1 MKLLICDDDIS
12 TIDVIQSQLALNEL
26 GIPSLLRAYNGEA
39 AIHIIQQERPEL
51 ILCDIG
57 MPKVDGLEVLQYVH
71 EHRISCEFV
80 FLACYEDFEY
90 ARKALRYGAA
100 NYLTKPVDFGEL
112 NEALH
117 HMVEAVKERRRAAGA
132 GADQELADQK
142 QLEALRQIHSGA
154 CGVSPKQTQHVLQKG
169 HVTRLEADT
178 PVRAVFLAADSTQ
191 ALNGGWS
198 REFLCYSLER
208 LAEEIL
214 TGYVGC
220 VSTIAGQGERYVHT
234 TTYIPAGKQTEDES
248 LKRAELYA
256 SYVSVNYKMTPVCVV
271 SEEFPLYLAS
281 EKTAHLF
288 DQTRRVILRG
298 GVYPLREVERLPQEA
313 VSLLDKTLV
322 LRLIKQK
329 SKTAFMEEAR
339 STVERI
345 ARGKRD
351 NRAMMLQLKQDILQ
365 AFCSCFED
373 NGIPTRI
380 LLQEEEL
387 HALDQRAPRSAE
399 DLEEFASFL
408 FDFAQEELQR
418 KNEETDMIGTVK
430 RYIMNHYKEDIDRND
445 VAAVAY
451 ITPNYLSKRFRA
463 EMGMSLREYINHL
476 RIEEAKRLLLS
487 TNATISEVAS
497 AVGYDNISYFSTV
510 FRKICGMSPLEWCGG
525 KREEGRP

>member
-1 MKLLICDDDIS
+1 M
-12 TIDVIQSQLALNEL
+12 ALNEL
-26 GIPSLLRAYNGEA
+26 VITSLLRAYNGEA

-80 FLACYEDFEY
+80 FLTCYEDFEY

-112 NEALH
+112 NEAL
-117 HMVEAVKERRRAAGA
+117 
-132 GADQELADQK
+132 
-142 QLEALRQIHSGA
+142 RQIHSGA
-154 CGVSPKQTQHVLQKG
+154 CGVSPKQAQHVLQKG

-220 VSTIAGQGERYVHT
+220 VSTIASQGERYVHT
-234 TTYIPAGKQTEDES
+234 TTYIPAGKQTEAES

-351 NRAMMLQLKQDILQ
+351 NRAMMMQLKQDILQ

-380 LLQEEEL
+380 LLQE
-387 HALDQRAPRSAE
+387 
-399 DLEEFASFL
+399 
-408 FDFAQEELQR
+408 EELQR

-525 KREEGRP
+525 KREEDRP

>member
-1 MKLLICDDDIS
+1 M
-12 TIDVIQSQLALNEL
+12 IQSQLALNEL
-26 GIPSLLRAYNGEA
+26 VITSLLRAYNGEA

-80 FLACYEDFEY
+80 FLTCYEDFEY

-112 NEALH
+112 NEAL
-117 HMVEAVKERRRAAGA
+117 
-132 GADQELADQK
+132 
-142 QLEALRQIHSGA
+142 RQIHSGA
-154 CGVSPKQTQHVLQKG
+154 CGVSPKQAQHVLQKG

-220 VSTIAGQGERYVHT
+220 VSTIASQGERYVHT
-234 TTYIPAGKQTEDES
+234 TTYIPAGKQTEAES

-256 SYVSVNYKMTPVCVV
+256 SYVSLNYKMTPVCVV

-351 NRAMMLQLKQDILQ
+351 NRAMMMQLKQDILQ

-408 FDFAQEELQR
+408 FDFTQEELQR

>member
-26 GIPSLLRAYNGEA
+26 GITSLLRAYNGEA

-80 FLACYEDFEY
+80 FLTCYEDFEY

-154 CGVSPKQTQHVLQKG
+154 CGVSPKQTPHVLQKG

-234 TTYIPAGKQTEDES
+234 TTYIPAGKQTEAES

-329 SKTAFMEEAR
+329 SKTAFYGGGALHRGAHCPGKAGQPGHDAAAEAGY
-339 STVERI
+339 SP
-345 ARGKRD
+345 GL
-351 NRAMMLQLKQDILQ
+351 LQLL
-365 AFCSCFED
+365 
-373 NGIPTRI
+373 
-380 LLQEEEL
+380 
-387 HALDQRAPRSAE
+387 
-399 DLEEFASFL
+399 
-408 FDFAQEELQR
+408 
-418 KNEETDMIGTVK
+418 
-430 RYIMNHYKEDIDRND
+430 
-445 VAAVAY
+445 
-451 ITPNYLSKRFRA
+451 
-463 EMGMSLREYINHL
+463 
-476 RIEEAKRLLLS
+476 
-487 TNATISEVAS
+487 
-497 AVGYDNISYFSTV
+497 
-510 FRKICGMSPLEWCGG
+510 
-525 KREEGRP
+525 